1 MVGGFVDPWLIWA
14 IGDIAE
20 VGLLWGVFGISIQS
34 DVAHESDDYDQDD
47 QLTSLLLAVVPPR
60 EHDRTIVGSKTS
72 ASIVPVT
79 AGIILLTFPFKYG
92 SVRTATFGLA
102 VQSVVLAILSVSRNN
117 SLPQL
122 TLPSDNWSRGH
133 RCIVCPLA
141 ECNACA
147 VSDF

>member
-1 MVGGFVDPWLIWA
+1 MVGGFVDPWLIWV

-20 VGLLWGVFGISIQS
+20 MGLLWGVFGTSIQS
-34 DVAHESDDYDQDD
+34 WNLAFELGDQPMAGYYP
-47 QLTSLLLAVVPPR
+47 LLVVPSG
-60 EHDRTIVGSKTS
+60 EHDRTIVASNTS

-79 AGIILLTFPFKYG
+79 AGIILINFFFEYG
-92 SVRTATFGLA
+92 GVRTAAFILA
-102 VQSVVLAILSVSRNN
+102 IQSVFMAILSVSRNN
-117 SLPQL
+117 SLLPQL
-122 TLPSDNWSRGH
+122 TLPSDNWSRRH